1 MSWADEL
8 VQVCSVFG
16 RHMEGTADT
25 HTQVSGQS
33 LAYIVL
39 GGFVVAV
46 SYSRIAVKLPH

>member
-8 VQVCSVFG
+8 VQVCSALI
-16 RHMEGTADT
+16 RHKEGTADT
-25 HTQVSGQS
+25 HMQVSGQS

-46 SYSRIAVKLPH
+46 SYARITVGR